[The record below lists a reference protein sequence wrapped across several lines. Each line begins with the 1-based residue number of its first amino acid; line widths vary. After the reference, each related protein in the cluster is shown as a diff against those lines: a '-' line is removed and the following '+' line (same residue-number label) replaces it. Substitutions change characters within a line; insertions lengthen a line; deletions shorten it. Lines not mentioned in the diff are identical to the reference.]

1 MEYLAIYVCELACT
15 AIPAFIAFLA
25 YGRLRRRNRSSGA
38 SSVALAAVFS
48 AYLFALFHFT
58 GAGTLHDAMRF
69 GMDFNPHQLSLVPFT
84 GFLGDIE
91 GHVLNVLLFVP
102 LGLLVPMVSG
112 TRPDALRMAL
122 MAVATSVA
130 IEVSQLLNSRVT
142 DVDDLLM
149 NIIGA
154 LLGYG
159 LLTLVSQTRKERSNE
174 GPGIILPTVMIV
186 AAFLGRLLL
195 YDEMG
200 LAKLLF
206 SF

>member
-1 MEYLAIYVCELACT
+1 
-15 AIPAFIAFLA
+15 
-25 YGRLRRRNRSSGA
+25 
-38 SSVALAAVFS
+38 
-48 AYLFALFHFT
+48 
-58 GAGTLHDAMRF
+58 
-69 GMDFNPHQLSLVPFT
+69 
-84 GFLGDIE
+84 
-91 GHVLNVLLFVP
+91 
-102 LGLLVPMVSG
+102 
-112 TRPDALRMAL
+112 

-186 AAFLGRLLL
+186 AAFLGRFLL